1 MSEPLIIAVDDRG
14 EFQLPDEVMDRQ
26 SWGPGSRLSLEVVPG
41 GVLLKTA
48 PVNARYS
55 EPGPTG

>member
-26 SWGPGSRLSLEVVPG
+26 SWGPGSHLSLEVVPG

-48 PVNARYS
+48 PVNALDS